1 METAGET
8 AVLGSLEAR
17 PEWLRDARI
26 QDYYSSFELNPSQF
40 DYIISLESAARQLAL
55 FEAGHAE
62 LLSKIDD
69 LETRLRQAH
78 ANHEL
83 DIERIGERL
92 MEEAENREWCSVYDE
107 VINDLNRRLNVE
119 LPTREREFTVEVD
132 VSGTVRVTVTT
143 STENDAIELARE
155 MINFY
160 HWDTN
165 DSDVELYHGTIDDY
179 RVID

>member
-1 METAGET
+1 METAVDT

-40 DYIISLESAARQLAL
+40 EYIISLESAARQLAL
-55 FEAGHAE
+55 FEQDRE
-62 LLSKIDD
+62 RLTTTISE

-92 MEEAENREWCSVYDE
+92 IEEANSREWCSVYDE
-107 VINDLNRRLNVE
+107 VVADLNRRLNVE
-119 LPTREREFTVEVD
+119 LPTREREYTVEVD

-143 STENDAIELARE
+143 TSNDDAMAMARE

-165 DSDVELYHGTIDDY
+165 DSSVEIYHGTIDDY

>member
-1 METAGET
+1 METAVET

-17 PEWLRDARI
+17 PEWLRNANI
-26 QDYYSSFELNPSQF
+26 QDYYPVLELNSMQF
-40 DYIISLESAARQLAL
+40 QYILELEQAARQCAL
-55 FEAGHAE
+55 FEQDRVG
-62 LLSKIDD
+62 LTTMISD

-92 MEEAENREWCSVYDE
+92 IEEANSREWCSVYDE
-107 VINDLNRRLNVE
+107 VVAELNRRLNVE
-119 LPTREREFTVEVD
+119 LPTREREYTVEVD

-143 STENDAIELARE
+143 TSNDDALALARE

-165 DSDVELYHGTIDDY
+165 DSDVEIYHGTIDDY